1 MAESTKPG
9 AKIGNVKPEVGNLD
23 FGNVWY
29 SIQSGNRD
37 GLFDIENWTGDLVL
51 VRQLDSDSRK
61 EFNLKV
67 CLDR

>member
-1 MAESTKPG
+1 M
-9 AKIGNVKPEVGNLD
+9 KPEVGNLD

-37 GLFDIENWTGDLVL
+37 GLFDIENWSGDLVL

-67 CLDR
+67 RIDR